1 MTDTPVMT
9 TSEVADELGTD
20 PKTLRKFFRSDKCD
34 ITPVGQGKRYA
45 ITADDID
52 DLRTSFDLW
61 AGGKAKKADAEDE
74 PKADKAPAKGKK
86 AKGKK
91 SKKPAPVVADDPDE
105 DLDFGDD
112 EPTPDALAE
121 LEDEENLDL
130 GDDD

>member
-52 DLRTSFDLW
+52 DLKTSFGLW
-61 AGGKAKKADAEDE
+61 AGGKAKKADEGDDAE
-74 PKADKAPAKGKK
+74 PKPDKAPAKAKKTKKGKK
-86 AKGKK
+86 AA
-91 SKKPAPVVADDPDE
+91 PAPVVVDDPDE

-112 EPTPDALAE
+112 EPTADALAE
-121 LEDEENLDL
+121 LEEDLDL